1 MHTNQKFGQVKYA
14 TKNFIS
20 YSSNNLKFNFFTFFF
35 FQLLDALIPLPEAP
49 LPTVT
54 MQQSSKSAFM
64 G

>member
-1 MHTNQKFGQVKYA
+1 MHTNQNFGQVNT

-20 YSSNNLKFNFFTFFF
+20 YISNNLKFTFFL
-35 FQLLDALIPLPEAP
+35 QLLDALTPPPEAP
-49 LPTVT
+49 LPTAT